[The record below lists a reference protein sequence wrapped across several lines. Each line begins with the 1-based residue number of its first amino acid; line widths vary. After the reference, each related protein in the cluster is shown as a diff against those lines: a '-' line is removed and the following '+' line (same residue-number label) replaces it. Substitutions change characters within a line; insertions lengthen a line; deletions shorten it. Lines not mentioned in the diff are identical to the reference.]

1 MSDQG
6 KIKVFLIQ
14 LMFPDSQAKKKK
26 KKTVGKKW
34 RIIFLVTKF
43 FIDDFST
50 DEILCRL
57 FSSDKVF

>member
-26 KKTVGKKW
+26 KIVGKK
-34 RIIFLVTKF
+34 
-43 FIDDFST
+43 
-50 DEILCRL
+50 
-57 FSSDKVF
+57 

>member
-26 KKTVGKKW
+26 IVGKKW

-57 FSSDKVF
+57 FSSNKVF